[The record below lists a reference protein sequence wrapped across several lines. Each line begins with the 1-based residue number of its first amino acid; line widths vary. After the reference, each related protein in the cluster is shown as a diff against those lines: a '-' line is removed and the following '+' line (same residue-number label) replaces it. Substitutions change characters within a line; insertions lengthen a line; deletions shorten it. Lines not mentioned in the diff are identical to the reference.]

1 MRPATEAD
9 RLSDM
14 KDKNSRKEPKRR
26 HGTSFQVRGVTVISN
41 PGPDAE
47 ERLRSL
53 FTLIAK
59 YAIRDAQ
66 AAAEKGDAARAEDH
80 DEGEG

>member
-53 FTLIAK
+53 FTLIAR

-66 AAAEKGDAARAEDH
+66 AAAEKDDAPRAEDH
-80 DEGEG
+80 GEGEG